1 MSICDNCA
9 FLVFKKARR
18 KESNTMTI
26 EESIKKDPS
35 KFQAIIDTK
44 EAAVKAAICF

>member
-1 MSICDNCA
+1 
-9 FLVFKKARR
+9 
-18 KESNTMTI
+18 MTI

-44 EAAVKAAICF
+44 EAAVKSAICF